1 MKIEQSMSRRKVLK
15 MSAALGSAAAFLGK
29 PDRGRGKRSQPSS
42 KRPRRKARSPY
53 TARPRPARLTQSLR
67 PSRKSTGIN
76 VSVYRAG
83 SADVATRVQSEE
95 SAGRVQADTLI
106 IEEPALSL
114 LLPFLASYDLPER
127 ASVDAPYKGPQYTL
141 IRMYMA
147 QLGWNA
153 NTVKGPAA
161 PTDWKDLLDP
171 KWKGR
176 FGSLDPHV
184 TATTL
189 AWQVMVDQ
197 LYGPSYLQAFGANQ
211 PKLYAS
217 TNAMSQAI
225 VAGEIDLGVTNSFG
239 VIQMAD
245 TGAPLA
251 GIVPKNTVL
260 FGGNV
265 SVFSKAPHRMPR
277 ACSVTLPA
285 RLKVRPSSTLQAR
298 PSQRT
303 RMPRCQRRD
312 LWSLTEQG
320 PYLQPAGLQVD
331 NRRHPEAACRMGQ
344 ARKVTSCEDST
355 RRPGAGGIG
364 WEHFS
369 LSLIA
374 AAAIVMVFYPILFV
388 FLRSISKDNI
398 GGELTIEWLSELVNS
413 SRSHEALVNTS
424 IYSAG
429 SSLLAMIL
437 GVSLSFLCT
446 RTDMPGSRLIAGLAL
461 LPMLLPPFILSSV
474 GWRWRIRAQA

>member
-15 MSAALGSAAAFLGK
+15 MSATLGSAAAFLRNPIAVAASDPNLIEAAKKEGAVALYSSAST
-29 PDRGRGKRSQPSS
+29 GPSNAIAEAF
-42 KRPRRKARSPY
+42 KKKY
-53 TARPRPARLTQSLR
+53 
-67 PSRKSTGIN
+67 GIN

-95 SAGRVQADTLI
+95 SAGRVQADALI

-114 LLPFLASYDLPER
+114 LLPFLASYDSPER
-127 ASVDAPYKGPQYTL
+127 ASIGAPYKGPQYTL

-153 NTVKGPAA
+153 NTVKGPVT

-189 AWQVMVDQ
+189 AWQVMVNQ
-197 LYGPSYLQAFGANQ
+197 LYGPSYLQAFGANK

-265 SVFSKAPHRMPR
+265 SVFSKAPHPNAARLFCDF
-277 ACSVTLPA
+277 ACSAEGQTIINVAGATIPTHPDA
-285 RLKVRPSSTLQAR
+285 QA
-298 PSQRT
+298 P
-303 RMPRCQRRD
+303 
-312 LWSLTEQG
+312 
-320 PYLQPAGLQVD
+320 
-331 NRRHPEAACRMGQ
+331 
-344 ARKVTSCEDST
+344 K
-355 RRPGAGGIG
+355 
-364 WEHFS
+364 
-369 LSLIA
+369 
-374 AAAIVMVFYPILFV
+374 
-388 FLRSISKDNI
+388 
-398 GGELTIEWLSELVNS
+398 
-413 SRSHEALVNTS
+413 
-424 IYSAG
+424 AG
-429 SSLLAMIL
+429 SLAELSKVHTFSQPDYKSIIADTPRLLAEWDKH
-437 GVSLSFLCT
+437 VK
-446 RTDMPGSRLIAGLAL
+446 
-461 LPMLLPPFILSSV
+461 
-474 GWRWRIRAQA
+474 

>member
-15 MSAALGSAAAFLGK
+15 MSATLGSAAAFLRNPIAVAASDPNLIEAAKKEGAVALYSSAST
-29 PDRGRGKRSQPSS
+29 GPSNAIAEAF
-42 KRPRRKARSPY
+42 KKKY
-53 TARPRPARLTQSLR
+53 
-67 PSRKSTGIN
+67 GIN

-95 SAGRVQADTLI
+95 SAGRVQADALI

-114 LLPFLASYDLPER
+114 LLPFLASYDSPER
-127 ASVDAPYKGPQYTL
+127 ASIGAPYKGPQYTL

-153 NTVKGPAA
+153 NTVKGPVT

-189 AWQVMVDQ
+189 AWQVMVNQ
-197 LYGPSYLQAFGANQ
+197 LYGPSYLQAFGANK

-265 SVFSKAPHRMPR
+265 SVFSKAPHPNAARLFCDL
-277 ACSVTLPA
+277 ACSAEGQTIINVAGATIPTHPDA
-285 RLKVRPSSTLQAR
+285 QA
-298 PSQRT
+298 P
-303 RMPRCQRRD
+303 
-312 LWSLTEQG
+312 
-320 PYLQPAGLQVD
+320 
-331 NRRHPEAACRMGQ
+331 
-344 ARKVTSCEDST
+344 K
-355 RRPGAGGIG
+355 
-364 WEHFS
+364 
-369 LSLIA
+369 
-374 AAAIVMVFYPILFV
+374 
-388 FLRSISKDNI
+388 
-398 GGELTIEWLSELVNS
+398 
-413 SRSHEALVNTS
+413 
-424 IYSAG
+424 AG
-429 SSLLAMIL
+429 SLAELSKVHTFSQPDYKSIIADTPRLLAEWDKH
-437 GVSLSFLCT
+437 VK
-446 RTDMPGSRLIAGLAL
+446 
-461 LPMLLPPFILSSV
+461 
-474 GWRWRIRAQA
+474 

>member
-1 MKIEQSMSRRKVLK
+1 MKVEQSMSRRKVLK
-15 MSAALGSAAAFLGK
+15 MSATLGSAAAFLRNPIAVAASDPNLIEAAKKEGAVALYSSAST
-29 PDRGRGKRSQPSS
+29 GPSNAIAEAF
-42 KRPRRKARSPY
+42 KKKY
-53 TARPRPARLTQSLR
+53 
-67 PSRKSTGIN
+67 GIN

-83 SADVATRVQSEE
+83 SADVATRVQSED
-95 SAGRVQADTLI
+95 SAARVQADTLI

-114 LLPFLASYDLPER
+114 LLPFLASYDSPER
-127 ASVDAPYKGPQYTL
+127 ASIDAPYKGPQYTL

-153 NTVKGPAA
+153 NAVKGPVA

-265 SVFSKAPHRMPR
+265 SVFSKAPHPSAARLFCDF
-277 ACSVTLPA
+277 ACSAEGQTIINVAGATIPTHPDA
-285 RLKVRPSSTLQAR
+285 QA
-298 PSQRT
+298 P
-303 RMPRCQRRD
+303 
-312 LWSLTEQG
+312 
-320 PYLQPAGLQVD
+320 
-331 NRRHPEAACRMGQ
+331 
-344 ARKVTSCEDST
+344 K
-355 RRPGAGGIG
+355 
-364 WEHFS
+364 
-369 LSLIA
+369 
-374 AAAIVMVFYPILFV
+374 
-388 FLRSISKDNI
+388 
-398 GGELTIEWLSELVNS
+398 
-413 SRSHEALVNTS
+413 
-424 IYSAG
+424 AG
-429 SSLLAMIL
+429 SLAELSKVHTFSQPDYKSIIADTPRLLAEWDKH
-437 GVSLSFLCT
+437 VK
-446 RTDMPGSRLIAGLAL
+446 
-461 LPMLLPPFILSSV
+461 
-474 GWRWRIRAQA
+474 